1 MITAS
6 DFEVGELIFRTKK
19 KLGPASPN
27 HEKKSESPKILIWLG
42 GELSYGNNIDGS

>member
-1 MITAS
+1 MIMSTE
-6 DFEVGELIFRTKK
+6 FEVGELIFRTKK

-27 HEKKSESPKILIWLG
+27 HEKKSESPRILIGLS